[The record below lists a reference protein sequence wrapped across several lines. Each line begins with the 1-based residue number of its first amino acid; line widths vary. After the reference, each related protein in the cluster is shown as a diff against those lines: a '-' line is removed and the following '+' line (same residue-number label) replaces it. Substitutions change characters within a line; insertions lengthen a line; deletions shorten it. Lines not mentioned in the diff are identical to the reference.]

1 MKILMVSSY
10 LPYPLYSGG
19 HIRLYNILKRLSKNH
34 EITLVCEKRPY
45 QTEDDVR
52 GVEKICQRLITIPR
66 KKQWSYSNILR
77 TGFSTMPFLLI
88 GHYLPK
94 MRDEIE
100 ALLKK
105 EKFDL
110 IHVETFYVVQN
121 IPNTQI
127 PIIVAEHNIEY
138 DVYKRYADKTPFFL
152 KPLINIDVLKLKIQE
167 EEVWK
172 NTNAVVAVSKQDK
185 EIIEKFNK
193 NVYLIPNGVDLN
205 KFKFKSDKSRTAN
218 NGKTILYIG
227 DFKWIQN
234 RDAVEMILRK
244 IWPKLES
251 NLKLW
256 IVGKNIPQKLKEIG
270 GKNVIFDENASD
282 DTSDIFKNS
291 YILLAPLRVG
301 GGTSYKILEAMASG
315 VPVITTALGSEGL
328 AAENKKE
335 LIVADTEV
343 ETIIAVKDLIQ
354 DKDLYDKIRLNARK
368 LIEEKYNWD
377 VIVGDLEKVYRKT
390 IAT

>member
-66 KKQWSYSNILR
+66 KKQWSTLNILK
-77 TGFSTMPFLLI
+77 TGLSLKPFLI
-88 GHYLPK
+88 TGHTLLRMK
-94 MRDEIE
+94 TEVK
-100 ALLKK
+100 ALLEK

-110 IHVETFYVVQN
+110 IHVETFYVAQN
-121 IPNTQI
+121 LPETKL
-127 PIIVAEHNIEY
+127 PVVVVEHNIEY
-138 DVYKRYADKTPFFL
+138 LVYKKYADKTPFFL
-152 KPLINIDVLKLKIQE
+152 KPLINVDVLKLKIQE
-167 EEVWK
+167 EKVWK
-172 NTNAVVAVSKQDK
+172 NANAVVAVSEQDK

-218 NGKTILYIG
+218 NEKTVLYIG

-256 IVGKNIPQKLKEIG
+256 IVGKNIPQNLKEIG

-282 DTSDIFKNS
+282 DTSEIFKRS
-291 YILLAPLRVG
+291 DILLAPIRVG

-315 VPVITTALGSEGL
+315 VPVVTTMLGAAGL
-328 AAENKKE
+328 GAEDKKE
-335 LIVADTEV
+335 VIIADTESEMIEGV
-343 ETIIAVKDLIQ
+343 NNLLKDTFLFM
-354 DKDLYDKIRLNARK
+354 KIVQSARE